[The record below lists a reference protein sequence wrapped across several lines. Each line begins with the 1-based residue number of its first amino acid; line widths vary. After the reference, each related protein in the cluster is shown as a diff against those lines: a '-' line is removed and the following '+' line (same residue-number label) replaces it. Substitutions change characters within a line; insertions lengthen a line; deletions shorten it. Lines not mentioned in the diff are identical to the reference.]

1 MSLPKIMHPIFD
13 ILVPSLN
20 VKMKFRQFLVKE
32 EKILL
37 VAKTSNED
45 SDILTA
51 IKQIVMNCAEDS
63 SFDIEKI
70 SIFDLEY
77 IFLKLRSLSVN
88 NVVKLSYR
96 DFEDNK
102 VYDFEVNLDDVQ
114 IVQSET
120 KTNKIQLT
128 PDIGIIMRYPS
139 ASLYSDKKF
148 LSNNKDDAMV
158 DLVVR
163 CVEKIYDADN
173 VYDAKTFSYDEILEF
188 LDNID
193 VSSFE
198 KLTEYLSSAPKL
210 SHIIKYKNSLGN
222 NREIEL
228 SALNDFFMLR

>member
-13 ILVPSLN
+13 ILVPSLD

-37 VAKTSNED
+37 VAKTSND
-45 SDILTA
+45 DTDILTA
-51 IKQIVMNCAEDS
+51 IKQIVQNCSEDPA
-63 SFDIEKI
+63 FDIEKI

-102 VYDFEVNLDDVQ
+102 VYDFDVNLDNVN
-114 IVQSET
+114 IVQSEE
-120 KTNKIQLT
+120 KSNKIQLT
-128 PDIGIIMRYPS
+128 PEVGIIMRYPS

-148 LSNNKDDAMV
+148 LSSTKDDAMV

-163 CVEKIYDADN
+163 CVDKIYDIDN

-198 KLTEYLSSAPKL
+198 KLTDYLSSAPKL
-210 SHIIKYKNSLGN
+210 SYTIKYKNSLGN

-228 SALNDFFMLR
+228 SALNDFFTLR